1 MSIFQFDW
9 FILGLFLWPS
19 SVWVLLLVFLFCSVF
34 HQTPLVLNASFQSF
48 FIHLLIPSS
57 SCGFVL
63 VSIS

>member
-1 MSIFQFDW
+1 MAPFWFDW

-19 SVWVLLLVFLFCSVF
+19 SVWLLLLVFLFCSVF
-34 HQTPLVLNASFQSF
+34 HKTPLVLNASFQGF
-48 FIHLLIPSS
+48 LIHLLVPSS